1 MSHDLLSLCL
11 VLTDEVVEPVPRTS
25 DSALGCCPSPL
36 NQAKVLHYSH
46 LAAEKNKAEL
56 MSSVQDHTARKCLAG
71 REPTSSKHKC
81 ELTDL
86 DETVFGVPVG
96 TCTAHL
102 RGDWCAREV
111 VEAPLT
117 ILMRQS
123 PQE

>member
-1 MSHDLLSLCL
+1 MCRITQLENVSL
-11 VLTDEVVEPVPRTS
+11 VVSPR
-25 DSALGCCPSPL
+25 LP
-36 NQAKVLHYSH
+36 N
-46 LAAEKNKAEL
+46 
-56 MSSVQDHTARKCLAG
+56 
-71 REPTSSKHKC
+71 KC